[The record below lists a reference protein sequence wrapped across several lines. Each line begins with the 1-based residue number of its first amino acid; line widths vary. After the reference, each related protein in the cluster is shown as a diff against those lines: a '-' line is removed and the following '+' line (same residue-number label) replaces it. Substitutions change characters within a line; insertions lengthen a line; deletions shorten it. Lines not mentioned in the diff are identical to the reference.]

1 MIKVTLKGG
10 DVREYENGTNL
21 LDMAKSISEGLAR
34 NCLAADVN
42 GETKE
47 MNFVPESNCEVSFL
61 TFNDENGVP
70 SHRLACFGSSYKE
83 AVSKYKASDRS
94 GY

>member
-47 MNFVPESNCEVSFL
+47 MNLSL
-61 TFNDENGVP
+61 I
-70 SHRLACFGSSYKE
+70 HI
-83 AVSKYKASDRS
+83 
-94 GY
+94 